1 MDEEETVNPKSD
13 TWNPRVLDDLS
24 IEALQEYIFELQ
36 KELLRVKKEVKNRH
50 AVNTAAHAVFKK

>member
-24 IEALQEYIFELQ
+24 IEVLQEYILELQ
-36 KELLRVKKEVKNRH
+36 QELLRVEKEVENRY

>member
-13 TWNPRVLDDLS
+13 TWNPHVLDDLS

-36 KELLRVKKEVKNRH
+36 QELLRVEKEVENRY